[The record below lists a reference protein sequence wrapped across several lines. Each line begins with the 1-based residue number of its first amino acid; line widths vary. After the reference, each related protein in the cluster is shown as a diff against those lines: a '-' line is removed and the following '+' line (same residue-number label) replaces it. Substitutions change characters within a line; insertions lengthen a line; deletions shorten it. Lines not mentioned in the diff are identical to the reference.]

1 MKWTKHET
9 DSRRTLFIKSIIRHL
24 GHKFAFVWYCIVEII
39 AERYRND
46 GDSFAVTLHVSDWLS
61 ETNLHPNA
69 KDRFLKLIEFASGH
83 QKVTYKLLD
92 NNLTVE
98 LLEVAEIADEYTR
111 KIRSKSRQSPLQSK
125 EKEKKKRLKSP
136 SDAVGDEQLGFSENK
151 IKLQK
156 GSAKSSRAWEA
167 YSIAML
173 KVHGAVPP
181 RNKKINALLC
191 QIVDRVGD
199 DHAVQLVSHFV
210 NHQNNFYR
218 SRGHQLDFALRD
230 AEALLLEI
238 KKGKPNDSY
247 QQSSGSGFRSSSVRT
262 GNERQIQQGEISALR
277 SQALDSAA
285 GLEEHSYDHD
295 IDK

>member
-39 AERYRND
+39 AERYQHE

-69 KDRFLKLIEFASGH
+69 KDRFIKLIEFAGSH
-83 QKVTYKLLD
+83 QKVNYKLLD

-111 KIRSKSRQSPLQSK
+111 KIRSKSRQSPFQSK
-125 EKEKKKRLKSP
+125 VKESKKRIDTP
-136 SDAVGDEQLGFSENK
+136 SDTVGNEQLDLSENK
-151 IKLQK
+151 SKLQK
-156 GSAKSSRAWEA
+156 GSAKSSKAWEA
-167 YSIAML
+167 YSVAML

-191 QIVDRVGD
+191 KIVDRVGGG
-199 DHAVQLVSHFV
+199 LC
-210 NHQNNFYR
+210 
-218 SRGHQLDFALRD
+218 
-230 AEALLLEI
+230 
-238 KKGKPNDSY
+238 
-247 QQSSGSGFRSSSVRT
+247 SSVGFT
-262 GNERQIQQGEISALR
+262 FCESP
-277 SQALDSAA
+277 
-285 GLEEHSYDHD
+285 
-295 IDK
+295 K